1 MVPIFSKVPSGSEF
15 KPHNGLLTLNTLTY
29 LSSIHISDQYC
40 FKKVQNNQMAK
51 RFAAYRNSQLLGLGS
66 EVIFLSVIFTF
77 YPALSKLVIS
87 FTPKFLFRQFKE
99 KRMLFQTRQDLLVK
113 AMYQYAFFTFKNVLN
128 FDRLKC
134 DFESTTL
141 KICLK
146 TCCWLNRDLISS
158 SYRGNEVKIWRA
170 VIF

>member
-1 MVPIFSKVPSGSEF
+1 M
-15 KPHNGLLTLNTLTY
+15 GLPLNTLTY

-51 RFAAYRNSQLLGLGS
+51 RFAAYRNPQLLGFGS

-87 FTPKFLFRQFKE
+87 FTQFEE

-113 AMYQYAFFTFKNVLN
+113 AMYQYAF
-128 FDRLKC
+128 DRLML
-134 DFESTTL
+134 SQQL
-141 KICLK
+141 
-146 TCCWLNRDLISS
+146 
-158 SYRGNEVKIWRA
+158 
-170 VIF
+170 

>member
-1 MVPIFSKVPSGSEF
+1 M
-15 KPHNGLLTLNTLTY
+15 GLPLKTLTY

-51 RFAAYRNSQLLGLGS
+51 RFAAYRNPQLLGFGS

-87 FTPKFLFRQFKE
+87 FTQFEE

-113 AMYQYAFFTFKNVLN
+113 AMYQYAF
-128 FDRLKC
+128 DRLKS

-141 KICLK
+141 KICL
-146 TCCWLNRDLISS
+146 TIYCRLGRDLISS
-158 SYRGNEVKIWRA
+158 SYRGNEVRIRQA
-170 VIF
+170 VRF

>member
-1 MVPIFSKVPSGSEF
+1 M
-15 KPHNGLLTLNTLTY
+15 GLPLNTLTY

-51 RFAAYRNSQLLGLGS
+51 RFAAYRNPQLLGFGS

-87 FTPKFLFRQFKE
+87 FTQFEE
-99 KRMLFQTRQDLLVK
+99 KRMLFQTRQETSLLVK
-113 AMYQYAFFTFKNVLN
+113 AMYQYAFFALENMLN
-128 FDRLKC
+128 FDRLKS
-134 DFESTTL
+134 DVESTTL

-146 TCCWLNRDLISS
+146 IYC
-158 SYRGNEVKIWRA
+158 
-170 VIF
+170 